1 MPEPVVVS
9 IWLVHH
15 KDGNPKNNCIDNL
28 QVMETGEHI
37 KLHHCTSF
45 EPDALERVLVQCP
58 ECGRNR
64 FIRYDCTKRPSFT
77 GLCKSC
83 AARLH
88 GKIRQQEG
96 GTPCQSQ

>member
-1 MPEPVVVS
+1 MSRVREEHRRVVEESLGVP
-9 IWLVHH
+9 ILPGFMVHH

-58 ECGRNR
+58 E
-64 FIRYDCTKRPSFT
+64 
-77 GLCKSC
+77 
-83 AARLH
+83 
-88 GKIRQQEG
+88 
-96 GTPCQSQ
+96 